1 MKKKEIYLLPTFII
15 AFFLVSIFT
24 TSCIDEIEEQEA
36 IFEHTVDTTYRNQVK
51 ILNKELDSIC
61 NAQKDS
67 LVESNIDSIKRVR
80 LKEIEK
86 LK

>member
-1 MKKKEIYLLPTFII
+1 MKKKHLLPISII
-15 AFFLVSIFT
+15 AFFLVSTFS
-24 TSCIDEIEEQEA
+24 TSCINDAEEQTA
-36 IFEHTVDTTYRNQVK
+36 IFEHTVDTTYQRRVK

-61 NAQKDS
+61 AMQKDS
-67 LVESNIDSIKRVR
+67 LVRSNIDSIKQVR